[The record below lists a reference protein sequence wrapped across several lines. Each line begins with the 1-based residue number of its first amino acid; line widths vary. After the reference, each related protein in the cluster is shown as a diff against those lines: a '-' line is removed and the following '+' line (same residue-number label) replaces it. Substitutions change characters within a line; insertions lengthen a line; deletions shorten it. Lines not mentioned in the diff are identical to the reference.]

1 MPRRKR
7 EASSA
12 VLEVPPCPRG
22 HQGSQVVFG
31 GFYGKPGQRR
41 QMYRCTPS
49 GGEKPHRFAPPLPRI
64 QAPESACAECENPVH
79 AHEGPRT
86 GRQFSFS
93 VRTIA
98 ESLGRVADGVSY
110 QRVAA
115 EVRSARSTSGQLVAD
130 WVEAFSGD
138 LWDALG
144 PKEWPNYLVC
154 DTRPFY
160 VRVPAATPGPVS
172 RGRRGRGTST
182 PAFHVVSIVGAEGPT
197 GRDGPWAWKPVLM
210 VATPTLAETEWAQI
224 LGLLPGRPLAITTD
238 EDTSLM
244 NAVPLVWPDDPS
256 TGEAT
261 PRINYC
267 LYHLAEG
274 FRASFGRAW
283 ALSNSNAD
291 DPRAVA
297 LWDAFPGL
305 AKDPTQWLAFVDAV
319 RGLGDPSATRW
330 LNRLN
335 RVQHVHDQLTHARRG
350 EAHSNAAA
358 EAELRWLGGQWA
370 GRHGSYRNA
379 GRTNRLLALMTLS
392 RRGSYNRTRWAE
404 IISTALEKRGGRPLT
419 HLRSICDPYSQG
431 AKPSLRP

>member
-1 MPRRKR
+1 M
-7 EASSA
+7 
-12 VLEVPPCPRG
+12 
-22 HQGSQVVFG
+22 VFG
-31 GFYGKPGQRR
+31 GFYGKSGQRR
-41 QMYRCTPS
+41 QMYRCTPA

-86 GRQFSFS
+86 GRQFSFP

-110 QRVAA
+110 QRVA
-115 EVRSARSTSGQLVAD
+115 EGVRSSGSESGQLVAD

-138 LWDALG
+138 LWEALG
-144 PKEWPNYLVC
+144 PKQWPAYLVC
-154 DTRPFY
+154 DSKPFY
-160 VRVPAATPGPVS
+160 VRDRAATPGPVS
-172 RGRRGRGTST
+172 RGRRGRGKSS
-182 PAFHVVSIVGAEGPT
+182 PAFHVVSIVGSDGPT
-197 GRDGPWAWKPVLM
+197 GRAGPWAWKPVVM
-210 VATPTLAETEWAQI
+210 VATPTLNAPEWAQI
-224 LGLLPGRPLAITTD
+224 LRLLPGRPLAITTD

-244 NAVPLVWPDDPS
+244 NAVQVVWPPNPA

-274 FRASFGRAW
+274 FRTKAAPAW
-283 ALSNSNAD
+283 ATNASSAS
-291 DPRAVA
+291 DPRAEA
-297 LWDAFPGL
+297 LWATFPDL
-305 AKDPTQWLAFVDAV
+305 AKGPTQWLAFVQAV
-319 RGLGDPSATRW
+319 RGLGDRTATRW

-335 RVQHVHDQLTHARRG
+335 RVKHVRDQLTHTAPG

-358 EAELRWLGGQWA
+358 EAELRWLAGQWA

-379 GRTNRLLALMTLS
+379 GRTNRLLALMTLA
-392 RRGSYNRTRWAE
+392 RRGSYNRTKWAE
-404 IISTALEKRGGRPLT
+404 IIGAALENRGGRPLN